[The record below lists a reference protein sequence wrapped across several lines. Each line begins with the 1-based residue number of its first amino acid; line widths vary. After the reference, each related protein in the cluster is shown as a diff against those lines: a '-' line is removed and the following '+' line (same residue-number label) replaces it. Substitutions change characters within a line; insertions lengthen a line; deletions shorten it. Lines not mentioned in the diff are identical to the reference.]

1 MKKPNVVFFQRKPY
15 PSGNYS
21 LEFIFSGVRDK
32 LCDEINSSVSE
43 CRFYSQ
49 GIVRRVF
56 NFIEAA
62 FKQGDVN
69 LITGDIHYVSFFLKK
84 RKTIL
89 MIADCGFLSDVKGL
103 KNFLSKLIW
112 LTLPVKRASYI
123 TTISEHAK
131 QDILKYVKCDANKVI
146 VIPVSI
152 SDKFK
157 YAPKDFN
164 TDMPVLL
171 QIGQA
176 KNKNL
181 TRIIEAIKGMSV
193 RLSIIGNISP
203 ENEDLLHRYNINYV
217 ASYNLSEQEI
227 IQQYIDSDML
237 IFPSTYEGFGMPIVE
252 AQSVGRPVV
261 TSSVTSMPWVAGDGA
276 CLVDPF
282 SVESIRAGIMKVIDD
297 KRYRETLITNGLKN
311 IKRFD
316 SNTIAEMYL
325 KIIKK
330 AHEGG
335 K

>member
-1 MKKPNVVFFQRKPY
+1 MKKPSVVFFQRKPY
-15 PSGNYS
+15 SSGNYS
-21 LEFIFSGVRDK
+21 LEFIFSELRKK
-32 LCDEINSSVSE
+32 LYDEINSNVSE

-49 GIVRRVF
+49 GIFRRVF

-69 LITGDIHYVSFFLKK
+69 LITGDIHYVSFFFKK

-103 KNFLSKLIW
+103 KRFLSKFIW

-131 QDILKYVKCDANKVI
+131 QDILEHVTCDANKVI

-152 SDKFK
+152 SDEFN
-157 YAPKDFN
+157 YVPKAFN
-164 TDMPVLL
+164 TEMPVLL

-181 TRIIEAIKGMSV
+181 TRIIEAIKGLSV
-193 RLSIIGNISP
+193 RLSVIGKISP
-203 ENEDLLHRYNINYV
+203 EDEDLLRRYNINFT

-252 AQSVGRPVV
+252 AQAVGRPVV
-261 TSSVTSMPWVAGDGA
+261 TSNITSMPWVAGDGA

-282 SVESIRAGIMKVIDD
+282 SVESIREGITKVLNEEY
-297 KRYRETLITNGLKN
+297 YRDTLVSNGLQN
-311 IKRFD
+311 VKRFNLD
-316 SNTIAEMYL
+316 IIANMYL
-325 KIIKK
+325 DLIRKI
-330 AHEGG
+330 HLGEQ
-335 K
+335 